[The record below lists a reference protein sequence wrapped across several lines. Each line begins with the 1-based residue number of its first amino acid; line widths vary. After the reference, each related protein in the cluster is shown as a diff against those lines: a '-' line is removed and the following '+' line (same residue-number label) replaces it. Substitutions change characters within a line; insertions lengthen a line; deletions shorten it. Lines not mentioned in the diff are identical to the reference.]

1 MNKSQIT
8 LAKRLI
14 ENISAFKCGNISYEI
29 DKEVGNII
37 ILDANND
44 NPTEVFYS
52 AYIAGTMEL
61 AGFNAYIRMNKE
73 KNRLELKV
81 Y

>member
-1 MNKSQIT
+1 MNKSQIN
-8 LAKRLI
+8 LAKKLI
-14 ENISAFKCGNISYEI
+14 ENTSSFKCGNISYEV
-29 DKEVGNII
+29 DVEMGNII
-37 ILDANND
+37 ILDANKEY
-44 NPTEVFYS
+44 PAEVFYA

-61 AGFNAYIRMNKE
+61 VGFSTYIQMNKE

>member
-1 MNKSQIT
+1 MNKSQTT
-8 LAKRLI
+8 LVKRLI
-14 ENISAFKCGNISYEI
+14 ENTSAFKCGNISYEV
-29 DKEVGNII
+29 DVEMGNII
-37 ILDANND
+37 ILDANKEY
-44 NPTEVFYS
+44 PAEVFYA

-61 AGFNAYIRMNKE
+61 VGFSTYIQMNKE

>member
-1 MNKSQIT
+1 MNKSQTT
-8 LAKRLI
+8 LVKRLI
-14 ENISAFKCGNISYEI
+14 ENTSAFKCGNISYEI
-29 DKEVGNII
+29 DVEMGNII
-37 ILDANND
+37 ILDANKEY
-44 NPTEVFYS
+44 PAEVFYA

-61 AGFNAYIRMNKE
+61 VGFSTYIQMNKE

>member
-14 ENISAFKCGNISYEI
+14 ENTSAFKCGNISYEV
-29 DKEVGNII
+29 DKGQECVI

-61 AGFNAYIRMNKE
+61 AGFSAYIRMNKE

>member
-1 MNKSQIT
+1 MNKQQIT

-14 ENISAFKCGNISYEI
+14 ENTSAFKCGNISFEKKDDYT
-29 DKEVGNII
+29 I
-37 ILDANND
+37 ILDANKEY
-44 NPTEVFYS
+44 PTEVFYS

-61 AGFNAYIRMNKE
+61 AGFSAYIRMNKE

>member
-1 MNKSQIT
+1 MNKSQTT

-14 ENISAFKCGNISYEI
+14 ENTSAFKCGNISYEI
-29 DKEVGNII
+29 DVEMGNII
-37 ILDANND
+37 ILDANN
-44 NPTEVFYS
+44 PMPSEVFYA

-61 AGFNAYIRMNKE
+61 AGFSTYIQMNKE

-81 Y
+81 F

>member
-1 MNKSQIT
+1 MNKSQTT

-14 ENISAFKCGNISYEI
+14 ENTSAFKCGNISYEI
-29 DKEVGNII
+29 DVEMGNII
-37 ILDANND
+37 ILDANKEY
-44 NPTEVFYS
+44 PAEVFYA

-61 AGFNAYIRMNKE
+61 VGFSTYIQMNKE
-73 KNRLELKV
+73 LNRLELKV

>member
-1 MNKSQIT
+1 MNRYQIT

-14 ENISAFKCGNISYEI
+14 ENTSAFRCGNISYEV
-29 DKEVGNII
+29 DVEVGNII
-37 ILDANND
+37 ILDANKEY
-44 NPTEVFYS
+44 PAEVFYA
-52 AYIAGTMEL
+52 AYIAGMMEL
-61 AGFNAYIRMNKE
+61 AVFSTYIQINKE